1 MATLRAGRCECD
13 ASAVTLVA
21 TSSEAAQKDER
32 NRATRARALAAETH
46 PHPPQNTLFA
56 SLFLN
61 DKQCSS
67 KFLQKKKCKPGT
79 PGSGRAF
86 THSRAHARA
95 EPGLANGSERK
106 RAGPA
111 ASAARCAETKGP
123 RVHPWPRVFRA
134 AAWAGRALI
143 TSAGTEKPNG
153 EAAGHRPIGNLMHV
167 TVLHLVGSRIQGVN
181 CNLHA

>member
-1 MATLRAGRCECD
+1 MNRHPVATYCRSAFGQLSAPAG
-13 ASAVTLVA
+13 ASATNVVQVQ
-21 TSSEAAQKDER
+21 EDER

-46 PHPPQNTLFA
+46 PHPP
-56 SLFLN
+56 
-61 DKQCSS
+61 
-67 KFLQKKKCKPGT
+67 KCKPGT
-79 PGSGRAF
+79 PGSGRAVSR
-86 THSRAHARA
+86 SRAHAPRA
-95 EPGLANGSERK
+95 EPALANGSERG

-134 AAWAGRALI
+134 AVWAGRALI
-143 TSAGTEKPNG
+143 TSAGTEKPHVV
-153 EAAGHRPIGNLMHV
+153 AAGHRPIGNLMHV